1 MFDLVQIKSALSGQT
16 HATAPFRPEP
26 SHASVAMITIP
37 GASGLEVCFI
47 LRAKREGD
55 PWSGQVAFPGGRAE
69 SGDANAFAVAERE
82 TSEEIGLSLQANHRL
97 GALPVRPIERREVRG
112 SMTLSPFIYHLPAS
126 AKELAKP
133 QDSAE
138 VARVF
143 WVPMSHLFDQRSVT
157 DLDYPLGGNMT
168 SFTGIGYDGEVIWG
182 LTLRI
187 LNSFA
192 DMMGHPLPVAY

>member
-1 MFDLVQIKSALSGQT
+1 MFDLQQIKTALARQT
-16 HATAPFRPEP
+16 YRPASFRAHH
-26 SHASVAMITIP
+26 SHASVAMITAP
-37 GASGLEVCFI
+37 GDDGLEVCFI

-69 SGDANAFAVAERE
+69 VGDADAYAVAERE
-82 TSEEIGLSLQANHRL
+82 TAEEIGLSLKPSQRI
-97 GALPVRPIERREVRG
+97 GSLPTRPIEPRNARG
-112 SMTLSPFIYHLPAS
+112 SMTLSPFIYHTTAN
-126 AKELAKP
+126 AKDIAYP

-143 WVPMSHLFDQRSVT
+143 WVPLAHLFDHRSVT
-157 DLDYPLGGNMT
+157 ELEYPFQGSVT
-168 SFTGIGYDGEVIWG
+168 TFPGIGYDGEVIWG

-192 DMMGHPLPVAY
+192 DMMGEPLPIAY

>member
-1 MFDLVQIKSALSGQT
+1 MFDLEQIKSALEGRT
-16 HATAPFRPEP
+16 HASAPFRPES

-37 GASGLEVCFI
+37 GAMGLEVCFI

-69 SGDANAFAVAERE
+69 TGDADAFAVAERE
-82 TSEEIGLSLQANHRL
+82 TCEEVGLSLQPAHRV
-97 GALPVRPIERREVRG
+97 GALPVRPIDRQDVRG

-126 AKELAKP
+126 AKALAKP
-133 QDSAE
+133 QDAAE

-143 WVPMSHLFDQRSVT
+143 WVPMRHLFDQKSVT
-157 DLDYPLGGNMT
+157 DLDYPLGGSMT
-168 SFTGIGYDGEVIWG
+168 SFPGIGYDGEVIWG

-192 DMMGHPLPVAY
+192 DMMGHPLPIAY